1 MLYFLPFCV
10 LFICFTI
17 IPVVISF
24 GMSFTDFDMFNTS
37 EFVGFENYKTLFMD
51 DDIFYLA
58 LKNTL
63 VFAVISAPIGYILS
77 FLMAWGINQL
87 KFKSLFSLAFYIPSI
102 TSSIAM
108 SVVWLYF
115 FSSDRYGLINNA
127 LINLGIINEP
137 ILWNQNPNTILPVII
152 IISIWLSMGN
162 GFLVFLAGIQ
172 GLSPEIAEAGS
183 LDGISNKFQELRYI
197 ILPQLKP
204 QLLFGS
210 INSLVAAFGVF
221 DIAVAVAGLP
231 SPNYAGHTIVAHLY
245 DYAFIRFEMG
255 YASAVSV
262 ILFIMTFFF
271 GRMLNRKMLFRD
283 VFRTIFFLP
292 VVLGMGFAMNQLMEQ
307 DIQQRAM
314 NEAVSF
320 LLPDE
325 ISKALGEKLSG
336 MVFNYFGRIV
346 SVLWRSGVQILL
358 FLAGL
363 QGISPTIYEA
373 AKVDAADAWE
383 TFWLITIPMM
393 VPTIMLNL
401 IYTIIDS
408 FTDSTNSLINYIIS
422 TGFNDNHFEYA
433 SAFGWLYFLIIF
445 VIILIVIR
453 LFRTS
458 MENAREV

>member
-1 MLYFLPFCV
+1 MNKRGLSMERRSFLTGLAFIAPWIIGMLVFFLFPLV
-10 LFICFTI
+10 
-17 IPVVISF
+17 
-24 GMSFTDFDMFNTS
+24 MSFVYSFVKLNSSNMFDMS
-37 EFVGFENYKTLFMD
+37 FVGLENYK
-51 DDIFYLA
+51 YA
-58 LKNTL
+58 
-63 VFAVISAPIGYILS
+63 
-77 FLMAWGINQL
+77 FLGD
-87 KFKSLFSLAFYIPSI
+87 
-102 TSSIAM
+102 
-108 SVVWLYF
+108 VH
-115 FSSDRYGLINNA
+115 
-127 LINLGIINEP
+127 
-137 ILWNQNPNTILPVII
+137 
-152 IISIWLSMGN
+152 
-162 GFLVFLAGIQ
+162 FLAYLKESLGDTLIETP
-172 GLSPEIAEAGS
+172 LIVIFSFFIA
-183 LDGISNKFQELRYI
+183 
-197 ILPQLKP
+197 
-204 QLLFGS
+204 
-210 INSLVAAFGVF
+210 
-221 DIAVAVAGLP
+221 
-231 SPNYAGHTIVAHLY
+231 T
-245 DYAFIRFEMG
+245 
-255 YASAVSV
+255 
-262 ILFIMTFFF
+262 
-271 GRMLNRKMLFRD
+271 MLNRKMLFRD